1 MYAFI
6 SSAYLLFFPLLL
18 MILLLVPL
26 KNRTILLHLRSS
38 IQLSL
43 IVYSLYL
50 FRQVI
55 GLYQLRKLLRMT
67 NNNID
72 YFGSGLIEMGL
83 ILILP
88 FLFLHQRILNS
99 WKLGFVIWL
108 LLLHTLQRQDWMIVV
123 NGWLVVN
130 ALLFYISLVS
140 AIYALLWLLKNQ
152 TSSSAQ

>member
-6 SSAYLLFFPLLL
+6 STAYLLFFPLLL

-26 KNRTILLHLRSS
+26 KNRAILLHLRSS

-43 IVYSLYL
+43 IVYSFYL

-55 GLYQLRKLLRMT
+55 GLYQLRKLLRMQ

-99 WKLGFVIWL
+99 WKLGFVIWV
-108 LLLHTLQRQDWMIVV
+108 LLLHTLQRQGWMIVV

-140 AIYALLWLLKNQ
+140 AIYALLWLLKKR